1 MQTFLPYDDFVL
13 SLDCLDYRRL
23 GKQRV
28 ESMQLLNAMK
38 RTKGGWVN
46 HPATKMWR
54 GFEKALTEYMNLS
67 IMLWI
72 DRGYKNTMKIVDVGD
87 LHEDD
92 YPPWFGDNKF
102 HASHRSNLLQKDF
115 EFYSKYGWDE
125 KPGLPYYWP
134 DKILDSVM

>member
-38 RTKGGWVN
+38 KTAGGWVN

-54 GFEKALTEYMNLS
+54 GYEKALTEYMNLS
-67 IMLWI
+67 IILWK
-72 DRGYKNTMKIVDVGD
+72 DRGYKNTMKIVDVGELND
-87 LHEDD
+87 DD
-92 YPPWFGDNKF
+92 YPPWFGNEKV
-102 HASHRSNLLQKDF
+102 HASHRSNLLRKDS
-115 EFYSKYGWDE
+115 EFYGKYNWKESPD
-125 KPGLPYYWP
+125 LPYFWP
-134 DKILDSVM
+134 VK